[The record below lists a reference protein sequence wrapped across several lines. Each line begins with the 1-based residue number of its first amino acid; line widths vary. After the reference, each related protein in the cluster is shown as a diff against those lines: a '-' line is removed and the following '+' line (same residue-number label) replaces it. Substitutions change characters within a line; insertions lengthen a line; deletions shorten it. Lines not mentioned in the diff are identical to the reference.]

1 MADETFAVGC
11 SGVAFH
17 GGVVFLDLVGLSHT
31 QRDADGRPA
40 RELRQRIVMTAEG
53 MLETYQ
59 AITGIISKLEEAG
72 VIKRKEADKQL
83 S

>member
-1 MADETFAVGC
+1 MSDEVFSVGC

-17 GGVVFLDLVGLSHT
+17 GGVVILDLVGLSHT
-31 QRDADGRPA
+31 EREEDGKPK

-53 MLETYQ
+53 MLETYN
-59 AITGIISKLEEAG
+59 AMRGIIGKLEEAG
-72 VIKRKEADKQL
+72 VLKRKEPDQKL